1 MLSTIFSNIRG
12 WIIRYDSNA
21 LRVTIGHYCA
31 NLWLNLDLVNP
42 SCLSTL
48 FPDLLI
54 PRKAW
59 QRCTRSPNA
68 SRVICHLLCSFANC
82 RWCFCMWEIAISFSV
97 QNKDPVIFFW
107 IVIYKISISLC
118 SASFSHLSM
127 EATIKDSTICI
138 AESSL

>member
-12 WIIRYDSNA
+12 WIIKYDSNA

-31 NLWLNLDLVNP
+31 NLLLNLDLANP

-48 FPDLLI
+48 FLDLLI

-68 SRVICHLLCSFANC
+68 SWVISHLLCSFTN
-82 RWCFCMWEIAISFSV
+82 CMWEIAISFSV